1 MSALFSTTAYAP
13 AALAWRLEAGVGGR
27 RVEHDLRRRRLGAQR
42 AAQRH
47 AVLVA
52 QAPVEQH
59 HVGARVAQGGEQL
72 VAVPGGADA
81 HETRLRA
88 QDRLEPG
95 AQDGMVVDHEDP
107 DHVRMIVARPT

>member
-1 MSALFSTTAYAP
+1 MSALFSTTAWAP
-13 AALAWRLEAGVGGR
+13 AALAWASRPGVGGR
-27 RVEHDLRRRRLGAQR
+27 GVEHHLRRRRLGAQR

-59 HVGARVAQGGEQL
+59 DVGARMAQGSEQL
-72 VAVPGGADA
+72 VAVPGGSDA

-88 QDRLEPG
+88 QYRLESG
-95 AQDGMVVDHEDP
+95 AQDRMVVDHEDP
-107 DHVRMIVARPT
+107 DHVRMMVA